1 VNIFLLHISHFFS
14 DGGAIFLNS
23 AASTSAA
30 LPTKAPGTEPLG
42 AAEPFQQADENGRS
56 TGYRAV
62 SVENIPP
69 THTAQLEVSK
79 EDRES
84 TKLVQHFK

>member
-1 VNIFLLHISHFFS
+1 MQAKCSHSVNYVKKSNFTFPTFFS

-30 LPTKAPGTEPLG
+30 LPANAPGTEPLG
-42 AAEPFQQADENGRS
+42 AAEPFQQAEENGRS
-56 TGYRAV
+56 AGYRAV

-69 THTAQLEVSK
+69 THTAQLEVS
-79 EDRES
+79 RE
-84 TKLVQHFK
+84 